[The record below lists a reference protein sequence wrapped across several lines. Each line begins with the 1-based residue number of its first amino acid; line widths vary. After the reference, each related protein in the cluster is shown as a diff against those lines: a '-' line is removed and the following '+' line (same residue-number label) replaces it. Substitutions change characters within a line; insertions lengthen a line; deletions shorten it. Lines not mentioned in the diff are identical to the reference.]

1 MSTGL
6 VLTGGGARAA
16 YQVGVLSGIF
26 DILDPDR
33 SIDFRNPFPII
44 CGSSAGAINAASL
57 ACHAHD
63 AHAGMHRLVG
73 LWSALRTDKV
83 YYSNPAGLAQT
94 GLKWL
99 GLLSLG
105 WLLPSLKVGRP
116 RSFLDNSPLRNLLE
130 STLDFERMRANLA
143 QRHLDALAITATG
156 YETGEHLTFY
166 QSDSKFKPWRR
177 SLRRAVPGP
186 IGVDHLMASSAIP
199 FIFPAQ
205 AMLIGG
211 QTEWC
216 GDGSMRQLAP
226 LSPAIHLGAQRVV
239 VIGTG
244 HQDDT
249 HPEKRR
255 GDAGYPTL
263 AQIGGN
269 VLSNI
274 FLDSLSMDIE
284 RLDRINAL
292 LAKLPSDALQSQSL
306 RPVESLVIT
315 PSKSLDDIALAHLK
329 QMPRAARTL
338 FRVLG
343 VSSRSGPDTGGAL
356 ISYLLFEAHYTQE
369 LIRLGRADSFNR
381 VEDVKAFFKETSE

>member
-6 VLTGGGARAA
+6 ILTGGGARAA

-33 SIDFRNPFPII
+33 SIDFQNPFPII

-57 ACHAHD
+57 ACHAHKS
-63 AHAGMHRLVG
+63 HEGMQRLLE
-73 LWSALRTDKV
+73 LWGSLHTDMV
-83 YYSNPAGLAQT
+83 YYSDPAGLAHT

-99 GLLSLG
+99 GLLGLG
-105 WLLPSLKVGRP
+105 WLFPTLNVGRP
-116 RSFLDNSPLRNLLE
+116 RSFLNNSPLRVLLE
-130 STLDFERMRANLA
+130 STLDFARLRCNLEEA
-143 QRHLDALAITATG
+143 RLAALAITATG
-156 YETGEHLTFY
+156 YNTGEHLTFY
-166 QSDSKFKPWRR
+166 QSNLTIKPWRR
-177 SLRRAVPGP
+177 SLRTAVPGP

-199 FIFPAQ
+199 FVFPAQ
-205 AMLIGG
+205 ALLIGG

-226 LSPAIHLGAQRVV
+226 MSPAIHLGATRIV

-244 HQDDT
+244 HHDDT
-249 HPEKRR
+249 HPEKRHVNSN
-255 GDAGYPTL
+255 YPTL
-263 AQIGGN
+263 AQIGGHA
-269 VLSNI
+269 LSNI
-274 FLDSLSMDIE
+274 FLDSISMDVE
-284 RLDRINAL
+284 RLERINLL
-292 LAKLPSDALQSQSL
+292 LAKMPPDALKSQTL
-306 RPVESLVIT
+306 RPVRSLVIT
-315 PSKSLDDIALAHLK
+315 PSKSLDDIALIHLK

-369 LIRLGRADSFNR
+369 LIRLGRADSFDR
-381 VEDVKAFFKETSE
+381 IDDIKAFFKETSG